1 MCVCVCVC
9 VDCSQLQQIP
19 SGATLCRYLGVS
31 ADAELEEIKAAY
43 RRLSKEYHPD
53 STSLPLEVAAEKFLR
68 LKVSFVLPS
77 IHKVQDIKSSR

>member
-1 MCVCVCVC
+1 MCVC
-9 VDCSQLQQIP
+9 VDCSQLQQIL
-19 SGATLCRYLGVS
+19 SGATSCRYLGVS